1 MKRAKGHLGAQ
12 SQLVSKKNAHDHGD
26 GFEQPRQIVVKKA
39 DDASDMV
46 NISNNEEPLSPVACV
61 ISDEFFDSYMFAIVG
76 FKKEIDVESL
86 KILLQNNLVKHQRF
100 SSVVTLSDVI
110 MGVLS
115 AGLLRYMNRRQNDK
129 NVSVPLK
136 TTASYNY
143 PNASAEQRLRLNMR
157 LRAMVAVNMRPFAM
171 LKDLDRNMKN
181 PSKAMWRNKLGFWLF
196 PLPTFHYG
204 DPLQYCPDTR
214 MMSRRKKLSS
224 EASLSH
230 ALLKCM
236 PTKLVA
242 HLSSILCRR
251 STLGFSNVTGP
262 MEEIQLSDN
271 PITHIIPTVHI
282 NYSSIVIHFMS
293 YAGKGKLV
301 ALVSEDV
308 IPNPQ
313 QLCEDCAD
321 ALQEAAAKTTPRN
334 LS

>member
-115 AGLLRYMNRRQNDK
+115 AGLLRYMNRRQN
-129 NVSVPLK
+129 
-136 TTASYNY
+136 
-143 PNASAEQRLRLNMR
+143 EQRLRLNMR